1 MRAFCLFIALL
12 PATALSAEGSGR
24 KHFEQLDPIL
34 PTPTDV
40 RLASGAPG
48 PAYWQQRADYEIE
61 VELDDEKQRIEGKAR
76 ITYVNKSP
84 HTLDYLWMQLDQNR
98 FRRDSGGI
106 KTATAPG
113 FGKFPYRTLRYLV
126 GIETFEGGFQIKH
139 VRTKGGKAIE
149 HTVNDT
155 MMRLDLREPLE
166 PGDDFVFDIAWAYNI
181 NDNKVIWGRGGYE
194 YFEKDNN
201 RIYTIAQWY
210 PRMAAYTD
218 YAGWQNKQF
227 MGRGEFTLE
236 LGDYEVAITVPEDM
250 VVGATGE
257 LQNPKHVLTRT
268 QRKRWKKA
276 LKADK
281 EPVMLVTLEEA
292 TANEKSRA
300 KKKRTWRFE
309 AENVRDFAWAASRK
323 FLWDAMLVKLGKRRI
338 MAMSYYPK
346 EAEPLWRR
354 YSTHSVAHTIEIYS
368 KHTFDYPY
376 PVCISVNGPV
386 GGMEYPM
393 ISFNGPRAEED
404 GTYYARAGK
413 GKRWSRSKYGL
424 ISVVIHE
431 VGHNW
436 FPMIVN
442 SDERQWT
449 WMDEGLNTFLQFI
462 AEQEWEEDY
471 PSWRGKPRK
480 IVEYMRS
487 SNQVP
492 IMTNS
497 ESILQ
502 FGNNAYAKPATAL
515 NILRETVMGREL
527 FDHAF
532 KTYARRWRFKH
543 PEPADLFRTMEDA
556 SGVDL
561 DWFWRGWF
569 YGTGKVDLGIT
580 GVRQYT
586 MDTADPDKD
595 KPAKKKEED
604 EEPKDLFD
612 VRNSEQK
619 LPRRIN
625 RFPDLKDF
633 YNDYDPDA
641 VTAKDREDFEK
652 MLKDL
657 EPWEREMLKVERNFY
672 VVDLENVGTIP
683 MPVLLDIVYE
693 DGSKES
699 LRIPAEIWRKNA
711 KRVSRLLMTKK
722 VLKSIEM
729 DHHQETADVDLSN
742 NHWPRKP
749 IKSRFQ
755 LFKETRKDN
764 AMQAKKK
771 AKEKVEK
778 DAKEKAEKAEKEKE
792 EAARKKAG
800 DAPKEKAK
808 PAK

>member
-1 MRAFCLFIALL
+1 MRAVCLLVAVL
-12 PATALSAEGSGR
+12 PAAALSSEGSGR
-24 KHFEQLDPIL
+24 EHFEQLDPIL
-34 PTPTDV
+34 PTPTEV

-61 VELDDEKQRIEGKAR
+61 VTLDDAKQRITGKAR
-76 ITYVNKSP
+76 ITYTNNSP
-84 HTLDYLWMQLDQNR
+84 HSLDYLWMQLDQNR
-98 FRRDSGGI
+98 FRRDSSGI
-106 KTATAPG
+106 TTATAPA
-113 FGKFPYRTLRYLV
+113 FGKFPYGTLRYLV
-126 GIETFEGGFQIKH
+126 GIETFEGGFQIDH
-139 VRTKGGKAIE
+139 VRTKGGKGIE
-149 HTVNDT
+149 HTVVDT
-155 MMRLDLREPLE
+155 MMRLDLSEPLE

-181 NDNKVIWGRGGYE
+181 NDNEVVWGRGGYE
-194 YFEKDNN
+194 YFEKDDN

-257 LQNPKHVLTRT
+257 LQNAKHVLTRT
-268 QRKRWKKA
+268 QRRRWEEARKA
-276 LKADK
+276 LKT
-281 EPVMLVTLEEA
+281 PVLLVTRDEA

-300 KKKRTWRFE
+300 TTTRTWRFE
-309 AENVRDFAWAASRK
+309 AKNVRDFAWAASRK
-323 FLWDAMLVKLGKRRI
+323 FLWDAMAVQIGKRRV

-354 YSTHSVAHTIEIYS
+354 YSTHSVAHALEIYS
-368 KHTFDYPY
+368 EHTFDYPY

-404 GTYYARAGK
+404 GTYYARAGE
-413 GKRWSRSKYGL
+413 GKRWNRSKYGL

-462 AEQEWEEDY
+462 AEQAWEEDY
-471 PSWRGKPRK
+471 PSWRGQPRK

-515 NILRETVMGREL
+515 NILRETIMGREL

-569 YGTGKVDLGIT
+569 YGTGRVDLGIT
-580 GVRQYT
+580 AVRQYT

-604 EEPKDLFD
+604 EEPDDLFD
-612 VRNSEQK
+612 VRNTEQK

-633 YNDYDPDA
+633 YNDHDPDA

-699 LRIPAEIWRKNA
+699 LRIPAEIWRRNA
-711 KRVSRLLMTKK
+711 RQVSRLLMTKK
-722 VLKSIEM
+722 VLKSIEL

-755 LFKETRKDN
+755 LFRETRKDN
-764 AMQAKKK
+764 AMQMEKKATEKAEKDAEEAAEKK
-771 AKEKVEK
+771 AKE
-778 DAKEKAEKAEKEKE
+778 AAEK
-792 EAARKKAG
+792 KKPEQK
-800 DAPKEKAK
+800 DPK
-808 PAK
+808 